1 MLAVRA
7 GCFPFSS
14 HAEPFHSL
22 FVYRHMVLCHQ
33 SYHFSQ
39 GGKGKGGGYLSRITA
54 NFFKPSRVMP
64 RKRITIAHQA
74 DPPRVSENPFANLFS
89 DLLITV
95 LISDLVLPRLVG
107 GPEPQTSHFVGGD
120 RVLWPF

>member
-14 HAEPFHSL
+14 YAEPFHSL
-22 FVYRHMVLCHQ
+22 FVYRFYGVVPPT
-33 SYHFSQ
+33 YHFSQ
-39 GGKGKGGGYLSRITA
+39 GGKGKGGGYLSRITP

-74 DPPRVSENPFANLFS
+74 NPPRVTENPFANLFS
-89 DLLITV
+89 DLLI
-95 LISDLVLPRLVG
+95 SDLVVTRLVG
-107 GPEPQTSHFVGGD
+107 GPERQTAHFVGGD
-120 RVLWPF
+120 RMLWPFSE